1 MNKIDLSYINWDKI
15 YCTYSELSSFT
26 VGTKVVAQFEWGTE
40 LARVV
45 AISKVNTK
53 DVDCEEVSLLHE
65 ATTEDIKEQTEL
77 FLNSKEA
84 LEYCHDQSRQLK
96 LNMKLV
102 DAHFSLDKKRLVF
115 AFIAQGRVDF
125 RELLKDITKK
135 YRGSI
140 RLQQIGV
147 RDEAKISGDL
157 GPCGYGL
164 CCRTHL
170 ASIGNVSSEMAES
183 QKISQR
189 GSERLSGICGR
200 LKCCLAYENSLNK
213 NKADNN

>member
-1 MNKIDLSYINWDKI
+1 MYKIDLQYINWDKN
-15 YCTYSELSSFT
+15 YCAYSEVKTFA
-26 VGTKVVAQFEWGTE
+26 VGMKVVTQFEWGIE
-40 LARVV
+40 IA
-45 AISKVNTK
+45 KVIGMNEIQQK
-53 DVDCEEVSLLHE
+53 DENCEEVTILHE
-65 ATTEDIKEQTEL
+65 ATHSDIKLHTEL
-77 FLNSKEA
+77 FLTSKEA
-84 LEYCHDQSRQLK
+84 LEFCHDESRRLK

-115 AFIAQGRVDF
+115 AFIAQGRIDF
-125 RELLKDITKK
+125 RELLKEITKK

-170 ASIGNVSSEMAES
+170 ATIGNVSTDMADS

-189 GSERLSGICGR
+189 GVERLSGICGR
-200 LKCCLAYENSLNK
+200 LKCCLAYENGDNK
-213 NKADNN
+213 DK

>member
-1 MNKIDLSYINWDKI
+1 MYKIDLQYINWDKN
-15 YCTYSELSSFT
+15 YCAYSDTKT
-26 VGTKVVAQFEWGTE
+26 VAVGMKVVTQFEWGIE
-40 LARVV
+40 IA
-45 AISKVNTK
+45 KVIGFYEIQEK
-53 DVDCEEVSLLHE
+53 DENCEEVTILHE
-65 ATTEDIKEQTEL
+65 ATGSDIKLHTEL
-77 FLNSKEA
+77 FLTSKEA
-84 LEYCHDQSRQLK
+84 LEFCHDESRRLK

-125 RELLKDITKK
+125 RELLKEITKK

-164 CCRTHL
+164 CCRTYL
-170 ASIGNVSSEMAES
+170 ATIGNVSTDMADS

-189 GSERLSGICGR
+189 GVERLSGICGR
-200 LKCCLAYENSLNK
+200 LKCCLAYENGENK
-213 NKADNN
+213 DK

>member
-1 MNKIDLSYINWDKI
+1 MYKIDLQYINWDKN
-15 YCTYSELSSFT
+15 YCAYSDTKT
-26 VGTKVVAQFEWGTE
+26 VAVGMKVVTQFEWGIE
-40 LARVV
+40 IA
-45 AISKVNTK
+45 KVIGFYEIQEK
-53 DVDCEEVSLLHE
+53 DENCEEVTILHE
-65 ATTEDIKEQTEL
+65 ATGSDIKLHTEL
-77 FLNSKEA
+77 FLTSKEA
-84 LEYCHDQSRQLK
+84 LEFCHDESRRLK

-125 RELLKDITKK
+125 RELLKEITKK

-170 ASIGNVSSEMAES
+170 TTIGNVSTDMADS

-189 GSERLSGICGR
+189 GVERLSGICGR
-200 LKCCLAYENSLNK
+200 LKCCLAYENGENK
-213 NKADNN
+213 DK

>member
-1 MNKIDLSYINWDKI
+1 MYKIDLQYINWDKN
-15 YCTYSELSSFT
+15 YCAYSDTKT
-26 VGTKVVAQFEWGTE
+26 VAVGMKVVTQFEWGIE
-40 LARVV
+40 IA
-45 AISKVNTK
+45 KVIGFYEIQEK
-53 DVDCEEVSLLHE
+53 DENCEEVTILHE
-65 ATTEDIKEQTEL
+65 ATGSDIKLHTEL
-77 FLNSKEA
+77 FLTSKEA
-84 LEYCHDQSRQLK
+84 LEFCHDESRRLK

-125 RELLKDITKK
+125 RELLKEITKK

-164 CCRTHL
+164 CCRTYL
-170 ASIGNVSSEMAES
+170 ATIGNVSTDMADS

-189 GSERLSGICGR
+189 GVERLSGICGR
-200 LKCCLAYENSLNK
+200 LKCCLAYENEHSK
-213 NKADNN
+213 DK

>member
-1 MNKIDLSYINWDKI
+1 MYKIDLQYINWDKN
-15 YCTYSELSSFT
+15 YCAYSEVKT
-26 VGTKVVAQFEWGTE
+26 VAVGMKVVTQFEWGIE
-40 LARVV
+40 IA
-45 AISKVNTK
+45 KVIGMNEIQQK
-53 DVDCEEVSLLHE
+53 DENCEEVTILHE
-65 ATTEDIKEQTEL
+65 ATGSDIKLHTEL
-77 FLNSKEA
+77 FLTSKEA
-84 LEYCHDQSRQLK
+84 LEFCHDESRRLK

-115 AFIAQGRVDF
+115 AFIAQGRIDF
-125 RELLKDITKK
+125 RELLKEITKK

-170 ASIGNVSSEMAES
+170 ATIGNVSTDMADS

-189 GSERLSGICGR
+189 GVERLSGICGR
-200 LKCCLAYENSLNK
+200 LKCCLAYENGDNK
-213 NKADNN
+213 DK